1 MPLMTPV
8 DCFVVSVLSKKVA
21 PTEVA
26 QRIDAFLDDFRSS
39 LENMPESEIADHA
52 KALKTKLLK
61 PIQSLKIETGNH
73 FEKIRRYG
81 PEILKGGGS
90 DQDLP
95 WDNAKIMACA
105 IEKLKRKDLVAT
117 WDRLILR
124 KSRSRAVSHVYGSTF
139 PLSEEVRKTSSSRLV
154 VDSVQEL
161 VKLRGR
167 LNRYQ
172 GVGMSNGFTG
182 QLISQL
188 SSNKAYVGAAATVLL
203 GVGYIGFSMLNRSK
217 KVGR

>member
-1 MPLMTPV
+1 
-8 DCFVVSVLSKKVA
+8 
-21 PTEVA
+21 
-26 QRIDAFLDDFRSS
+26 
-39 LENMPESEIADHA
+39 MPESEIADHA

-61 PIQSLKIETGNH
+61 PIQNLKIEAGNH

-81 PEILKGGGS
+81 PEILYGGGS

-95 WDNAKIMACA
+95 WDNAKIMAGA
-105 IEKLKRKDLVAT
+105 IEKLKRNDLVAT

-124 KSRSRAVSHVYGSTF
+124 KARSCAVSHVYGSTF
-139 PLSEEVRKTSSSRLV
+139 PLSEDVRKTTSSRLV
-154 VDSVQEL
+154 VNSVQEL

-167 LNRYQ
+167 LHRYP
-172 GVGMSNGFTG
+172 GDGRSNGFTG

-188 SSNKAYVGAAATVLL
+188 SSNKAYAGAAATVIL
-203 GVGYIGFSMLNRSK
+203 GVGYIGFSMLNKSK